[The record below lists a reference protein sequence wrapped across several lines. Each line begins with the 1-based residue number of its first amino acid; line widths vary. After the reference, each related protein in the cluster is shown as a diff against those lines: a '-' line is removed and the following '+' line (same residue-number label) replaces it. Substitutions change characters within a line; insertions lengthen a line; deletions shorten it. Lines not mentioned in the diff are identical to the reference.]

1 MGGRW
6 KYAISIDGHLEK
18 LDTKGEERG
27 RATAGYQV
35 GGWWGAAGRTGEAGL
50 IQDGSQV
57 CQQIRRIQRER
68 GVSLKGERSKS
79 LRRHRLRARVGG
91 PMGRE
96 AELQQGEGKLI
107 RPPGGLYF
115 LEEGSEVV

>member
-1 MGGRW
+1 MGG
-6 KYAISIDGHLEK
+6 G
-18 LDTKGEERG
+18 GEDREG
-27 RATAGYQV
+27 RANS
-35 GGWWGAAGRTGEAGL
+35 GREPSMPTNKKNPE
-50 IQDGSQV
+50 
-57 CQQIRRIQRER
+57 RER
-68 GVSLKGERSKS
+68 GASQKGERSKS

>member
-1 MGGRW
+1 MEICDKYRWPFGETGHQRGG
-6 KYAISIDGHLEK
+6 E
-18 LDTKGEERG
+18 GEGRSRILGGGMVGGSGEDREG
-27 RATAGYQV
+27 RANL
-35 GGWWGAAGRTGEAGL
+35 GREP
-50 IQDGSQV
+50 SMPK
-57 CQQIRRIQRER
+57 IRRIQRAR
-68 GVSLKGERSKS
+68 GASQKGERSKS